1 MNKCK
6 RCGVYICDD
15 TEVCPLCKG
24 VLENDGSKEQE
35 HINIYPNILRK
46 DRTWNLILRILLATW
61 VVGTIVLVF
70 INYQVPHKVWWSVVA
85 SASYFYAL
93 SVVRL
98 LTHPYAGYLRRIF
111 GIVFGA
117 MILNLVIDYCFGF
130 HGWSLNYIFPAALF
144 FINFALILL
153 MIINHRNWQSYMM
166 LQIFSIFIGGIPLL
180 FIKWGW
186 VTHPL
191 LSEIAFLS
199 SVVLFLGTL
208 IVGGSAARNELK
220 RRFYI

>member
-1 MNKCK
+1 MNKCN
-6 RCGVYICDD
+6 RCGVIVNED

-24 VLENDGSKEQE
+24 VLETDGVKPTP
-35 HINIYPNILRK
+35 INEYPNIFRK
-46 DRTWNLILRILLATW
+46 DKTWNLLLRIFLAVW
-61 VVGTIVLVF
+61 VIGTIVLVF
-70 INYQVPHKVWWSVVA
+70 INYQTTHKYWWSVVA

-93 SVVRL
+93 VVART
-98 LTHPYAGYLRRIF
+98 LTNPHAGYLRRIF
-111 GIVFGA
+111 VVVFGA
-117 MILNLVIDYCFGF
+117 MLLNVVIDACYGF
-130 HGWSLNYIFPAALF
+130 YGWSINYILPAALF
-144 FINFALILL
+144 VINFALILL

-166 LQIFSIFIGGIPLL
+166 LQIFSIFIGCIPLW
-180 FIKWGW
+180 FIHIGL

-208 IVGGSAARNELK
+208 IVGGSAARSELK